1 MQTNSPTPS
10 KQAEPLHAEHAARL
24 RATDSRRFDAD
35 VRSAARVIVKFT
47 GQWCGPC
54 KALEPTLEAI
64 VKERPAITVLELD
77 ADDSPEIAARFGVR
91 VLPTL
96 VLFNHGVERARIIG
110 NQRKSAILEVL
121 DEHG

>member
-1 MQTNSPTPS
+1 MQTNSPNVP
-10 KQAEPLHAEHAARL
+10 KRAEPVHSRHAPRK
-24 RATDSRRFDAD
+24 RATDEARFDAD
-35 VRSAARVIVKFT
+35 VRSAPRVLVKFT

-54 KALEPTLEAI
+54 RALAPTLAAI
-64 VKERPAITVLELD
+64 VEERSELTVLELD
-77 ADDSPEIAARFGVR
+77 ADDCPELAARFGVR

-96 VLFNHGVERARIIG
+96 VLFADGVERTRIIG

>member
-10 KQAEPLHAEHAARL
+10 KQADPLHAESAARL
-24 RATDSRRFDAD
+24 RPTDSKRFDAD
-35 VRSAARVIVKFT
+35 VRSAPRVLLKFT

-54 KALEPTLEAI
+54 KALAPTLAAI
-64 VKERPAITVLELD
+64 AKERPTITVLELD
-77 ADDSPEIAARFGVR
+77 ADNCPEIAARFGVR

-96 VLFNHGVERARIIG
+96 VLFADGGERARIIG
-110 NQRKSAILEVL
+110 NQRKSAILAVL